1 MWFLGLKNSYNLHS
15 TKTKLSWKV
24 KVILA
29 DGHDRQTEIPKLVL
43 HINTERNK
51 LITFI
56 TKLNKFNTNA
66 VYIKKCAE

>member
-1 MWFLGLKNSYNLHS
+1 MVTGFFKNHIIC
-15 TKTKLSWKV
+15 TRAKKV
-24 KVILA
+24 KVTLA
-29 DGHDRQTEIPKLVL
+29 YWHGRQTEIPKLVL

-66 VYIKKCAE
+66 VYMKKCAE